1 MNNET
6 SILITGDYHPTT
18 KLSNFIDKG
27 ATVSD
32 VFGALLPL
40 IKTSDLSIAHLEI
53 PATNSNLKLKKG
65 GLYGKTDKTCIK
77 LLRDAGFNLC
87 TYATNHSLDYGIE
100 GFKDTVNNCK
110 EFGIEIVGAGN
121 NLVEATKP
129 YINEINNIKFAVLN
143 YTETEFNIAKD
154 NSPGSN
160 PLDLIQVYNDVE
172 NLKTEVD
179 HIIVIIHGGQDYTFH
194 PSPRMLR
201 FYRFIADLKVSCVI
215 GHHTHYISSSE
226 IHNNVPIIYSL
237 GHLIYYYTEK
247 DIYTRLF
254 NVANIKLTKDEC
266 KVDLHPFYFNSSK
279 NCIQL
284 LDKTQHTIL
293 TEKENELN
301 TDILSDSL
309 NYEKWYLEIS
319 KENIIRNI
327 SILSNIPKIVFRI
340 FKKMNKLTLLKKIIL
355 INKRR
360 FLPIWNI
367 SRCPRH
373 LYSISYLFESKLYN
387 KK

>member
-1 MNNET
+1 MNNEI
-6 SILITGDYHPTT
+6 SVLITGDYHPTN
-18 KLSNFIDKG
+18 KLTNFISKG

-40 IKTSDLSIAHLEI
+40 IQTSDLSIAHLEI
-53 PATNSNLKLKKG
+53 PVTNSNIKFKKG

-77 LLRDAGFNLC
+77 LLRDAGFDLC
-87 TYATNHSLDYGIE
+87 TYATNHSLDYGVE
-100 GFKDTVNNCK
+100 GFYDTINNCN
-110 EFGIEIVGAGN
+110 EFGIDIVGAGN
-121 NLVEATKP
+121 NMVDATKP

-143 YTETEFNIAKD
+143 YTETEFNIANE

-160 PLDLIQVYNDVE
+160 PLDLIQVYRDVE
-172 NLKTEVD
+172 NLKPLVN

-194 PSPRMLR
+194 PSPRMVR
-201 FYRFIADLKVSCVI
+201 NYRFIADLNVSCII

-226 IHNNVPIIYSL
+226 IYNNVPIIYSL

-247 DIYTRLF
+247 DIFTRLF
-254 NVANIKLTKDEC
+254 NVASVKLTKENC
-266 KVDLHPFYFNSSK
+266 KVDLHPFYFNSTN

-284 LDKTQHTIL
+284 LDNTQRKL
-293 TEKENELN
+293 FSAKQNELN
-301 TDILSDSL
+301 NDILNDSL

-319 KENIIRNI
+319 KENVIRNLT
-327 SILSNIPKIVFRI
+327 ILSNIPQIIFRI
-340 FKKMNKLTLLKKIIL
+340 FKKMGKLTIYKKLILL
-355 INKRR
+355 NKRR

-373 LYSISYLFESKLYN
+373 LASISYLFESKLYN